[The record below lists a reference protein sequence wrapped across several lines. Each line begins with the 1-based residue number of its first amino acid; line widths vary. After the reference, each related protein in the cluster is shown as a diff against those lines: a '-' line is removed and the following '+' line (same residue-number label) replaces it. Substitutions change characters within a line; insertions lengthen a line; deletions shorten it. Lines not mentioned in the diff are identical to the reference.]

1 MDEILAGYAAV
12 HANASARGFAR
23 AAQAY
28 AELGRVQPVRKL
40 LPEAESRLKKG
51 DSDGHLALA
60 VAYAAAGQFA
70 PAIEHAI
77 DVRDEWRVDGFL
89 RVARAAN
96 GRDVESTPELAEAL
110 SRLPGNST

>member
-1 MDEILAGYAAV
+1 VDEILAGYAAV

-40 LPEAESRLKKG
+40 LREAESRLKKG

-60 VAYAAAGQFA
+60 VAYAAAGTSNPRRSSRRHCRAYQ
-70 PAIEHAI
+70 ET
-77 DVRDEWRVDGFL
+77 
-89 RVARAAN
+89 ARE
-96 GRDVESTPELAEAL
+96 RRR
-110 SRLPGNST
+110 SRLVGIAQPWTMSLLVTLVG